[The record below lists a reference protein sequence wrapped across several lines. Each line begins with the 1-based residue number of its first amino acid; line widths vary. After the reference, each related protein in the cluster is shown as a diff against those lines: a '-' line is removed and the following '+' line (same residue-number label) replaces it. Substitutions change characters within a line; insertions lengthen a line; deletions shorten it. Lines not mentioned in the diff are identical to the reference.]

1 MVQFDLLP
9 KPPSL
14 ITTIHTSSQLTPAL
28 TPIPSPIAI
37 DTLSLKG
44 HSQLL
49 DRLTW
54 ILLFLANFNSSYD
67 ILFYCI

>member
-1 MVQFDLLP
+1 MVQYDLLP
-9 KPPSL
+9 KRPSL

-28 TPIPSPIAI
+28 TPYPSPIAI

-49 DRLTW
+49 DR
-54 ILLFLANFNSSYD
+54 ANLDTTFFSK
-67 ILFYCI
+67 F

>member
-28 TPIPSPIAI
+28 TPYPSPIAI
-37 DTLSLKG
+37 DTLS

-49 DRLTW
+49 DRADLDTT
-54 ILLFLANFNSSYD
+54 FFSK
-67 ILFYCI
+67 F